1 MYRKLKLGPLSRYT
15 RPHGGPHLSD
25 PEPRGRRRISSV
37 YGRPLQP
44 PTRAGHTV
52 TIQTP
57 AIVPAP
63 FAGSHAVDSRRRGND
78 DVGAS
83 VVPV

>member
-1 MYRKLKLGPLSRYT
+1 MCRKSKLGPLSRYT

-37 YGRPLQP
+37 SGRPLQP

-63 FAGSHAVDSRRRGND
+63 FAGSCVAGICGLAAPGRRISGC
-78 DVGAS
+78 G
-83 VVPV
+83 